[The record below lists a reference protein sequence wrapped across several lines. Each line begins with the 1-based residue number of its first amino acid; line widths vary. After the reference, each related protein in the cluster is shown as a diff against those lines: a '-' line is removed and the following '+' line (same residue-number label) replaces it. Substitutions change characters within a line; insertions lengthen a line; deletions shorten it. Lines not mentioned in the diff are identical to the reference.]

1 MLFTSAAFVV
11 FLTVVFAVYWFYGRK
26 SARAQNLLLIAAGCV
41 FYGCWDWRFL
51 GLLVA
56 SGLADYFIAGSIAK
70 TEDEKIRKRWM
81 YLSLLLNIG
90 VLFYFKYLNFFA
102 EAFSTMLAA
111 AGMETGFT
119 TEYIILPLG
128 ISYYT
133 FLKFGYILDVWRGK
147 IPPERNAV
155 NYFAYLLFFPYM
167 LSGPVE
173 RARNMFPQ
181 LAQHRIFN
189 RDFVVAGLRIIL
201 WGYFKKVVIADRIS
215 QVIDPV
221 FTHSDTYS
229 GAAVALACVLYH
241 VQLYA
246 DFSGYSDIARGVA
259 QLFGIKIINNFDR
272 PFYSPSLRK
281 YWRRWHISV
290 STWFN
295 EYLFTPLA
303 IETRNWGSFGVYFS
317 VVVTFTTIGLWHGA
331 NWTYIIWGVLLGV
344 FVSIEQAFDKK
355 VKLPVWVSVL
365 FVNFLIIYCL
375 VWFRAATVGDALRIH
390 ENIFTSW
397 NVGAGIGSAVSDVFL
412 SSSFLLV
419 FLFAMTVFLLGDAFS
434 HRIIPQ
440 LTQKPKLVR
449 WLGYYALVMMI
460 VFLGVTMN
468 APAFVYFQF

>member
-1 MLFTSAAFVV
+1 MVFNSAAFVV
-11 FLTVVFAVYWFYGRK
+11 FLTVVFAIYWLYGRK
-26 SARAQNLLLIAAGCV
+26 NVRTQNLLLIAAGCV
-41 FYGCWDWRFL
+41 FYGNWDWRFL

-56 SGLADYFIAGSIAK
+56 SGLGDYFIASSIGK
-70 TEDEKIRKRWM
+70 TDNEKIRKRWM

-90 VLFYFKYLNFFA
+90 VLFYFKYFNFFA
-102 EAFSTMLAA
+102 ETFAA
-111 AGMETGFT
+111 LFTADGQAGFITAN
-119 TEYIILPLG
+119 IILPLG

-155 NYFAYLLFFPYM
+155 NYFAFLLFFPYM

-181 LAQHRIFN
+181 LAVLRIFN
-189 RDFVVAGLRIIL
+189 RDLAVAGLRIIL
-201 WGYFKKVVIADRIS
+201 WGFFKKVVIADRIG

-221 FTHSDTYS
+221 FAQSDAYS

-303 IETRNWGSFGVYFS
+303 IETRNWGSFGMYFS
-317 VVVTFTTIGLWHGA
+317 ILVTFTAIGLWHGA
-331 NWTYIIWGVLLGV
+331 QWTYVLWGAIMGLL
-344 FVSIEQAFDKK
+344 ICTEQMFDKK
-355 VKLPVWVSVL
+355 VKLPVWMSVL
-365 FVNFLIIYCL
+365 LVNLLIVYCQL
-375 VWFRAATVGDALRIH
+375 WFRAATPAEALRVH
-390 ENIFTSW
+390 ETVFTSW
-397 NVGAGIGSAVSDVFL
+397 NTGAGLTSAISDVFR
-412 SSSFLLV
+412 STSFLLV
-419 FLFAMTVFLLGDAFS
+419 FLFAMLVFLLGDAFS

-440 LTQKPKLVR
+440 LNAKPRLVR
-449 WLGYYALVMMI
+449 WLGYYAMVVMI
-460 VFLGVTMN
+460 VFLGVSIN